1 MFCYQCQ
8 ETAKNTGCTKVG
20 VCGKCEHLSKEL
32 DDLIFECQE
41 LAALNHQL
49 RQYQKDDLQASRMI
63 TDALFTSITNT
74 NFDIEVVVSKIKL
87 IREKKQELKDKAHQN
102 NVPTHNLKLTFLP
115 PILGQSSVLSEKDQD
130 LRSLK
135 QLIIYGLKGVAAY
148 TKHAQRLGYEDNSIY
163 TILEDALSQTRK
175 HQITKEELFNWV
187 IGVGELGVKAMH
199 LLDKANTITFG
210 HPEITEVKTNVGNR
224 PGILVTGHDLQD
236 LKELLEQTV
245 DKQIDIYTHGEMLPA
260 HYYPYFKK
268 YPHFKGNYGNA
279 WWQQTKEFEKFNG
292 PILFTSNCIV
302 PPLANS
308 TYKDRIYTTGTAY
321 LKDCKH
327 IPKDYETN
335 TKNFSCIIN
344 HAHQCLPPQP
354 IDNAE
359 LQGGFAHN
367 QLTKLKPQIISA
379 IKKGEIKKL
388 VVMAGCDGRMPI
400 REYYTNFA
408 KSLPSDTIILTAG
421 CAKYRYNK
429 LPLAT
434 NKEFPRVLDAG
445 QCNDTYSLI
454 VFAEELRKELGL
466 KNINE
471 LPIVY
476 NIAWYEQKAVI
487 VLLAMLSLGIKNIKL
502 GPTLPAFLSPNI
514 IHLLQNEYH
523 LSTITTIEDDMRHL
537 AIK

>member
-8 ETAKNTGCTKVG
+8 ETAKNTGCTKQG
-20 VCGKCEHLSKEL
+20 VCGKDPTLAKEL
-32 DDLIFECQE
+32 DNLVFECQE
-41 LAALNHQL
+41 LSTLNHQL
-49 RQYQKDDLQASRMI
+49 RLHKQDDLQASRMI
-63 TDALFTSITNT
+63 TEALFTTITNS
-74 NFDIEVVVSKIKL
+74 NFDKESVKTKIQY
-87 IREKKQELKDKAHQN
+87 IRDKKHELKTRAHEN
-102 NVPTHNLKLTFLP
+102 NIPIQHLKLTFLP
-115 PILGQSSVLSEKDQD
+115 PILGQSSILTEQDQD
-130 LRSLK
+130 IRSLK

-148 TKHAQRLGYEDNSIY
+148 TSHAQRLGYEDNAIY
-163 TILEDALSQTRK
+163 SNLEEALSFTRK
-175 HQITKEELFNWV
+175 KETSKEQLLNWV
-187 IGVGELGVKAMH
+187 KGVGELGIKAMH

-210 HPEITEVKTNVGNR
+210 HPENTKVETNVGNR

-236 LKELLEQTV
+236 LKELLEQTQ

-279 WWQQTKEFEKFNG
+279 WWQQTQDFEKFNG

-302 PPLANS
+302 PPPANKN
-308 TYKDRIYTTGTAY
+308 YQDRLYTTGSAY
-321 LKDCKH
+321 LENAKH
-327 IPKDYETN
+327 IPLDHETQ
-335 TKNFSCIIN
+335 TKKFTCIIN
-344 HAHQCLPPQP
+344 KAHQCKPPQP
-354 IDNAE
+354 IDNHQ
-359 LQGGFAHN
+359 LQGGFAHQ

-379 IKKGEIKKL
+379 IKKGDIKKF
-388 VVMAGCDGRMPI
+388 VVMAGCDGRMPV

-408 KSLPSDTIILTAG
+408 KALPPDTIILTAG

-429 LPLAT
+429 LPLAA

-514 IHLLQNEYH
+514 IHLLQNEYN
-523 LSTITTIEDDMRHL
+523 LSTITTIEDDMRYL

>member
-87 IREKKQELKDKAHQN
+87 IREKKQELKTRAHEN
-102 NVPTHNLKLTFLP
+102 HIPLHNLKLTFLP
-115 PILGQSSVLSEKDQD
+115 PILGQSSILEEQDQD

-135 QLIIYGLKGVAAY
+135 QLIIYGLKGVSAY
-148 TKHAQRLGYEDNSIY
+148 ARHAQRLGYEDNTLYSN
-163 TILEDALSQTRK
+163 LEEALSLTRQK
-175 HQITKEELFNWV
+175 ETTKDQLISCV
-187 IGVGELGVKAMH
+187 KGVGELGIRAMH

-210 HPEITEVKTNVGNR
+210 HPQNTKVATTVGNR

-236 LKELLEQTV
+236 LKELLDQTH
-245 DKQIDIYTHGEMLPA
+245 DKQIDVYTHGEMLPA

-268 YPHFKGNYGNA
+268 YPHFKGNYGGS

-302 PPLANS
+302 PPPANA
-308 TYKDRIYTTGTAY
+308 TYQDRLYTTGSAY
-321 LKDCKH
+321 LENAKH
-327 IPKDYETN
+327 IPLNHDTQ
-335 TKNFSCIIN
+335 TKKFTCIIN
-344 HAHQCLPPQP
+344 KAHQCKPPQP
-354 IDNAE
+354 IDNTE
-359 LQGGFAHN
+359 LQGGFAHQ

-379 IKKGEIKKL
+379 IKKGDIKKF
-388 VVMAGCDGRMPI
+388 VVMAGCDGRMPV

-408 KSLPSDTIILTAG
+408 KALPSDTIILTAG

-429 LPLAT
+429 LSLQP
-434 NKEFPRVLDAG
+434 NPHFPRVLDAG

-454 VFAEELRKELGL
+454 VFADELRKELGL
-466 KNINE
+466 KNLND